1 MSIKGQLQSAEVN
14 DWGYARIKV
23 SGTYYGADKKGQIS
37 AVVGDLVEFE
47 AYDKAGN
54 NGKTYPTFK
63 FASLRKVA
71 GGVASQGGGENAAG
85 EARTGSVGALG
96 QRSVHQLFG
105 TKDAYWAEKE
115 ANDKAKDP
123 RISFQASYERAILF
137 TDLAIRNGAFEALA
151 KAKNHTQKLEILQ
164 AFVAEQA
171 DHIMGLVYAAKV
183 PSAKAAPEKAGEAE
197 QEADEPEQQE
207 SWS

>member
-37 AVVGDLVEFE
+37 VAVGDLVEFE

-63 FASLRKVA
+63 FTTIKKVA
-71 GGVASQGGGENAAG
+71 GGEASQAGSGNSVG
-85 EARTGSVGALG
+85 EARSGSVAVPL
-96 QRSVHQLFG
+96 QKSVQPSAVG
-105 TKDAYWAEKE
+105 RDSYWADKE

-123 RISFQASYERAILF
+123 RISYQASYERAILF
-137 TDLAIRNGAFEALA
+137 TDLAIRNGAFDALA
-151 KAKNHTQKLEILQ
+151 KAKPTARLEILQ

-183 PSAKAAPEKAGEAE
+183 PSAKPAEPKAGEAE
-197 QEADEPEQQE
+197 QEADDPEQQE